1 MTDQAWVR
9 WMGKLALA
17 FPMAETTP
25 DQAAARA
32 DVYRT
37 ELDDLDDETW
47 GQTAREALRTC
58 GFFPTIADLLRL
70 SEKYAPA
77 RRELPEHA
85 SPEFV
90 ARYEEQVKRRREEA
104 AKGRSLFFGGGR
116 DSGDLRRPL
125 N

>member
-1 MTDQAWVR
+1 MTDPAWVK

-17 FPMAETTP
+17 FPQAEMTP

-37 ELDDLDDETW
+37 ELDELDDETW
-47 GQTAREALRTC
+47 GKTAREALRTC

-70 SEKYAPA
+70 SEKHAPA
-77 RRELPEHA
+77 RFVIPEHA
-85 SPEFV
+85 SPEYV
-90 ARYEEQVKRRREEA
+90 ARYVEEMKRRRAGEPYDKHVTDSA
-104 AKGRSLFFGGGR
+104 
-116 DSGDLRRPL
+116 DSGDFKRPL